1 MAIAKEADMTRVLP
15 STTEYQTRQATDVR
29 RNWTSL
35 SRDLDK
41 HGTVEIRS
49 NSHVVAYML
58 SPDVHT
64 ALLEAASATAFTHAE
79 KIAALNAKFDAHLA
93 SLKAPGLT
101 DKLVKVLNNDGLP
114 KTKRKAGS
122 SF

>member
-1 MAIAKEADMTRVLP
+1 MKHAFP
-15 STTEYQTRQATDVR
+15 STPDYQTRQATDVR

-49 NSHVVAYML
+49 NSHVVAYIL
-58 SPDVHT
+58 SPEAHT
-64 ALLEAASATAFTHAE
+64 ALLEAAAATTSTHAD

-93 SLKAPGLT
+93 GLKAPDLAK
-101 DKLVKVLNNDGLP
+101 KLGKVLNNDGLP
-114 KTKRKAGS
+114 RTKRKAGS
-122 SF
+122 TF